1 MEADADRTNKKI
13 TTVCAGRIIARLHF
27 RLASGGKV
35 RTLALTFYT
44 MQSLWNDT
52 EAATFGTDPLGQRVY
67 TSRLLGRNPE
77 LVLHG
82 GGNTSVKVDEKDFF
96 GDSVSL
102 CYVKGSGWDL
112 ATIEREG
119 FAPVRMSAL
128 LKMAELPAMTD
139 ADMVLQ
145 QRAAMTNPNAPAASI
160 EAILHAI
167 LPFKFV
173 DHSHA
178 NAISALTCSENGEQ
192 RVAECFGKRV
202 LVLPY
207 VMPGFVLAKQVNE
220 VLKTRDLRKEGIEG
234 IVLLKHGLFTFADD
248 AKASYEK
255 HIELV
260 TLAEAWLLKRS
271 AGLQPA
277 SLPLRAE
284 VPRSIDLLALAQI
297 RKAVSVKRGFP
308 QIARLL
314 NAPDQVAYS
323 GIGDAATR
331 GPLTPDH
338 SIRTKRV
345 PAVIG
350 EDIESGVQKFAD
362 DYSAYFKR
370 HAKAETM
377 LDPAPRFALWQGN
390 GIVCFGDTVKD
401 ANIVAD
407 IATHTAKT
415 VALGEATGGW
425 SPLSEQDIF
434 AIEYWEL
441 EQAKLRKG
449 PSRKVHQ
456 GKVALVTGCAA
467 GIGFAIAESLAEQ
480 GAQVIGLD
488 IDKEITGIMKKIG
501 AIGIVVNL
509 TEDQPVTDAI
519 NFAVREFGGID
530 IVVSNAGIF
539 PKNDYLDVMAQTDW
553 ERTIMINLTSHQK
566 LMSKVIPFVKQG
578 IDASIIFVGSRNFKA
593 PGPGASAYS
602 CSKAALTQLCRVAAL
617 ELAPHKVRVNIV
629 HPDAVFDTKLW
640 TPEALQKSAARYGM
654 TVEEYKTKNLM
665 KVEIKSK
672 DIGNMVSAM
681 ASPLFAKVT
690 GAQIP
695 VDGGNDRV
703 I

>member
-1 MEADADRTNKKI
+1 
-13 TTVCAGRIIARLHF
+13 
-27 RLASGGKV
+27 
-35 RTLALTFYT
+35 
-44 MQSLWNDT
+44 MQSLWNDQ

-67 TSRLLGRNPE
+67 SSRLLGRNPA

-82 GGNTSVKVDEKDFF
+82 GGNTSVKITEKDYF
-96 GDSVSL
+96 GDSVEL
-102 CYVKGSGWDL
+102 CHVKGSGWDL
-112 ATIEREG
+112 ATIERAG
-119 FAPVRMSAL
+119 FSPVRMEAL
-128 LKMAELPAMTD
+128 IKMSELATMSD
-139 ADMVLQ
+139 EDMVLQ

-178 NAISALTCSENGEQ
+178 NAISALTCAKDGEA
-192 RVAECFGKRV
+192 RTKELFGKRV

-207 VMPGFVLAKQVNE
+207 VMPGFVLAKQVHE
-220 VLKTRDLRKEGIEG
+220 VLQKTDLRKEGIEG

-260 TLAEAWLLKRS
+260 TAAEEFLKRS
-271 AGLQPA
+271 ATVPVAAQTEAA
-277 SLPLRAE
+277 SGT
-284 VPRSIDLLALAQI
+284 LALLELAKLRQT
-297 RKAVSVKRGFP
+297 VSKTRGFP
-308 QIARLL
+308 QIARLSTSEAAL
-314 NAPDQVAYS
+314 TYS
-323 GIGDAATR
+323 ALPNIADCGAR

-338 SIRTKRV
+338 SIRTKRI
-345 PAVIG
+345 PAVLG
-350 EDIESGVQKFAD
+350 DDHAASVQKFAD
-362 DYSAYFKR
+362 DYAAYFNR
-370 HAKAETM
+370 HAKGQTM
-377 LDPAPRFALWQGN
+377 LDPAPHFAIWPGN
-390 GIVCFGDTVKD
+390 GIVSFGDTLKD
-401 ANIVAD
+401 AKIVAD
-407 IATHTAKT
+407 IAESTAAT
-415 VALGEATGGW
+415 VQLGESAGGW
-425 SPLSEQDIF
+425 EPLSEKDIF
-434 AIEYWEL
+434 EIEYWDL

-449 PSRKVHQ
+449 PARKVHQ

-480 GAQVIGLD
+480 GAQVVGLD
-488 IDKEITGIMKKIG
+488 IDKEIPEIMKKIG
-501 AIGIVVNL
+501 AVGIVVNL
-509 TEDQPVTDAI
+509 TEDKPVQDAI
-519 NFAVREFGGID
+519 DFTVREFGGID

-539 PKNDYLDVMAQTDW
+539 PKNDNLDVMAQTDW
-553 ERTIMINLTSHQK
+553 DRTISINLTSHQK
-566 LMSKVIPFVKQG
+566 LMNKVIPFVKQG
-578 IDASIIFVGSRNFKA
+578 LDASIIFVGSRNFKA

-617 ELAPHKVRVNIV
+617 ELAPHKIRVNIV

>member
-1 MEADADRTNKKI
+1 
-13 TTVCAGRIIARLHF
+13 
-27 RLASGGKV
+27 
-35 RTLALTFYT
+35 
-44 MQSLWNDT
+44 MQSLWNDQ
-52 EAATFGTDPLGQRVY
+52 EAASFGTDLLGQRVY
-67 TSRLLGRNPE
+67 TSRLLGRNPA

-82 GGNTSVKVDEKDFF
+82 GGNTSVKVTEKDFF
-96 GDSVSL
+96 GDSVDL

-112 ATIEREG
+112 ATIERAG
-119 FAPVRMSAL
+119 FSPVRMDAL
-128 LKMAELPAMTD
+128 IKMSKLATMSDE
-139 ADMVLQ
+139 DMVLQ

-178 NAISALTCSENGEQ
+178 NAISALTCNADGEA
-192 RVAECFGKRV
+192 RVKEIYGSRV
-202 LVLPY
+202 IIVPY
-207 VMPGFVLAKQVNE
+207 VMPGFILAKTIAD
-220 VLKTRDLRKEGIEG
+220 LIAGRDLRKEGIQG
-234 IVLLKHGLFTFADD
+234 MVLLKHGLFTFDDD
-248 AKASYEK
+248 ARKSYEL
-255 HIELV
+255 HIEMV
-260 TLAEAWLLKRS
+260 TMAEDYLAKKGAK
-271 AGLQPA
+271 AA
-277 SLPLRAE
+277 TATATT
-284 VPRSIDLLALAQI
+284 DLMALAKLRQ
-297 RKAVSVKRGFP
+297 AVSKRRGFP
-308 QIARLL
+308 QIARLNSTPEAVGYANL
-314 NAPDQVAYS
+314 ASVS
-323 GIGDAATR
+323 TFGTR

-338 SIRTKRV
+338 SIRTKRA
-345 PAVIG
+345 PAFIG
-350 EDIESGVQKFAD
+350 EDLDSSVQSYAD
-362 DYSAYFKR
+362 EYAAYFTR
-370 HAKAETM
+370 HANGQTM
-377 LDPAPRFALWQGN
+377 LDPAPRFAIWPGQG
-390 GIVCFGDTVKD
+390 VVSFGDTLKD
-401 ANIVAD
+401 AKIVAD
-407 IATHTAKT
+407 IAESTAAT
-415 VALGEATGGW
+415 VQLGESVGGW
-425 SPLSEQDIF
+425 EPLPEKDIF
-434 AIEYWEL
+434 EIEYWDL

-449 PSRKVHQ
+449 PARKVHQ

-480 GAQVIGLD
+480 GAQVVGLD
-488 IDKEITGIMKKIG
+488 IDKEIPDIMKKIG

-509 TEDQPVTDAI
+509 TEDQPVQDAI
-519 NFAVREFGGID
+519 DFTVREFGGID

-539 PKNDYLDVMAQTDW
+539 PKNDNLDAMAQTDW
-553 ERTIMINLTSHQK
+553 DRTIMINLTSHQK
-566 LMSKVIPFVKQG
+566 LMNKVIPYVKQG

-640 TPEALQKSAARYGM
+640 TPEALLKSATRYGM
-654 TVEEYKTKNLM
+654 TIEEYKTKNLM

>member
-1 MEADADRTNKKI
+1 
-13 TTVCAGRIIARLHF
+13 
-27 RLASGGKV
+27 
-35 RTLALTFYT
+35 
-44 MQSLWNDT
+44 MQSLWNDSD
-52 EAATFGTDPLGQRVY
+52 AAQFTDALGLRVY
-67 TSRLLGRNPE
+67 TSRLLGKNPE

-96 GDSVSL
+96 GDAVSI

-128 LKMAELPAMTD
+128 LKMAELPTMTD
-139 ADMVLQ
+139 SDMVLQ

-178 NAISALTCSENGEQ
+178 NAISALTCSKDGEK
-192 RVAECFGKRV
+192 RVADCFGKRV

-207 VMPGFVLAKQVNE
+207 VMPGFVLAKQVHE
-220 VLKTRDLRKEGIEG
+220 VLKTRDLRAEGIEG
-234 IVLLKHGLFTFADD
+234 IVLMKHGLFTFADD
-248 AKASYEK
+248 AKSSYEK

-260 TLAEAWLLKRS
+260 TVAEGFLANQVNAVNNV
-271 AGLQPA
+271 ATTGQ
-277 SLPLRAE
+277 
-284 VPRSIDLLALAQI
+284 VDLLALAKL
-297 RKAVSVKRGFP
+297 RRAVSQKRGHA
-308 QIARLL
+308 QVARLL
-314 NAPDQVAYS
+314 NAPDQVTYS
-323 GIGDAATR
+323 TIGDAAVR

-338 SIRTKRV
+338 SIRTKRI
-345 PAVIG
+345 PAIIG
-350 EDIESGVQKFAD
+350 EDIDAGVEQYAD
-362 DYSAYFKR
+362 DYAAYFKR
-370 HAKAETM
+370 NATTETM
-377 LDPAPRFALWQGN
+377 LDPAPRFALWQGH

-407 IATHTAKT
+407 IATHTANT
-415 VALGEATGGW
+415 VIVGERTGGW
-425 SPLSEQDIF
+425 APLSEQDIF

-449 PSRKVHQ
+449 PARKVHQ

-480 GAQVIGLD
+480 GAQVVGLD
-488 IDKEITGIMKKIG
+488 IDKDIPEIMKKIG
-501 AIGIVVNL
+501 GIGIVVNL
-509 TEDQPVTDAI
+509 TEDQPVQDAI
-519 NFAVREFGGID
+519 DFTVREFGGID

-539 PKNDYLDVMAQTDW
+539 PKNDYLDVMAQPDW
-553 ERTIMINLTSHQK
+553 DRTIMINLTSHQK
-566 LMSKVIPFVKQG
+566 LMNKVVPFVKQG
-578 IDASIIFVGSRNFKA
+578 LDASIIFVGSRNFKA

-617 ELAPHKVRVNIV
+617 ELAPNKVRVNIV

-640 TPEALQKSAARYGM
+640 TPEALAKSAARYGM

-672 DIGNMVSAM
+672 DIGNMVAAM

>member
-1 MEADADRTNKKI
+1 M
-13 TTVCAGRIIARLHF
+13 H
-27 RLASGGKV
+27 
-35 RTLALTFYT
+35 
-44 MQSLWNDT
+44 SLWNDS
-52 EAATFGTDPLGQRVY
+52 EAASFGTDLLGQRVY
-67 TSRLLGRNPE
+67 TSRLLGRNPA

-82 GGNTSVKVDEKDFF
+82 GGNTSVKVTEKDYF
-96 GDSVSL
+96 GETVDL

-112 ATIEREG
+112 ATIERAG
-119 FAPVRMSAL
+119 FSPVRQDAL
-128 LKMAELPAMTD
+128 LKMSKLATMSDE
-139 ADMVLQ
+139 DMVLQ

-167 LPFKFV
+167 LPFTFV

-178 NAISALTCSENGEQ
+178 NAISALTCAADGEA
-192 RVAECFGKRV
+192 RTKELFGKRV

-207 VMPGFVLAKQVNE
+207 VMPGFVLAKQVYE
-220 VLKTRDLRKEGIEG
+220 VLQTTDLRKEGIEG

-248 AKASYEK
+248 AKTSYEK

-260 TLAEAWLLKRS
+260 TIAEEFLAKKSVNAVNPVTQAKT
-271 AGLQPA
+271 
-277 SLPLRAE
+277 
-284 VPRSIDLLALAQI
+284 DLIALAKLRQL
-297 RKAVSVKRGFP
+297 VSKKRGFP
-308 QIARLL
+308 QIARLSTSEAAL
-314 NAPDQVAYS
+314 AYS
-323 GIGDAATR
+323 NLSNVADCGAR

-338 SIRTKRV
+338 SIRTKRI
-345 PAVIG
+345 PAVLG
-350 EDIESGVQKFAD
+350 EDHEASVQNFAD
-362 DYSAYFKR
+362 DYAAYFTK
-370 HAKAETM
+370 HANGQTM
-377 LDPAPRFALWQGN
+377 LDAAPRFAIWPGN
-390 GIVCFGDTVKD
+390 GIVSFGDSLKD

-407 IATHTAKT
+407 ISESTAATVTLA
-415 VALGEATGGW
+415 EQTGGW
-425 SPLSEQDIF
+425 QPLSAQDIF
-434 AIEYWEL
+434 DIEYWDL

-449 PSRKVHQ
+449 PTRKVHQ

-480 GAQVIGLD
+480 GAQVVGLD
-488 IDKEITGIMKKIG
+488 IDKDIPEIMKKIG
-501 AIGIVVNL
+501 AVGIIVNL
-509 TEDQPVTDAI
+509 TEDQPVQDAI
-519 NFAVREFGGID
+519 DFTVREYGGID

-539 PKNDYLDVMAQTDW
+539 PKNDHLDAMAQTDW
-553 ERTIMINLTSHQK
+553 DRTLMINLTSHQK
-566 LMSKVIPFVKQG
+566 LMNKVIPFVKQG

-617 ELAPHKVRVNIV
+617 ELAPNKIRVNIV

-640 TPEALQKSAARYGM
+640 TPEALQKSATRYGM

>member
-1 MEADADRTNKKI
+1 
-13 TTVCAGRIIARLHF
+13 
-27 RLASGGKV
+27 
-35 RTLALTFYT
+35 
-44 MQSLWNDT
+44 MQSLWNDS
-52 EAATFGTDPLGQRVY
+52 EAATFGNDPLGQRVY

-82 GGNTSVKVDEKDFF
+82 GGNTSVKVTEKDFF
-96 GDSVSL
+96 GDSVEL

-112 ATIEREG
+112 ATIERAG
-119 FAPVRMSAL
+119 FSPVRQEALIKMSKLAT
-128 LKMAELPAMTD
+128 MSDE
-139 ADMVLQ
+139 DMVLQ

-178 NAISALTCSENGEQ
+178 NAISALTCSADGEA
-192 RVAECFGKRV
+192 RVKEIYGSRV
-202 LVLPY
+202 IIVPY
-207 VMPGFVLAKQVNE
+207 VMPGFILAKTVAD
-220 VLKTRDLRKEGIEG
+220 LIAGRDLKKEGIQG
-234 IVLLKHGLFTFADD
+234 MVLLKHGLFTFDDD
-248 AKASYEK
+248 ARKSYEL
-255 HIELV
+255 HIEMV
-260 TLAEAWLLKRS
+260 TQAEEYLAKK
-271 AGLQPA
+271 AGGA
-277 SLPLRAE
+277 AKAAAAE
-284 VPRSIDLLALAQI
+284 VKPDLMALAKLRQI
-297 RKAVSVKRGFP
+297 VSKKRGFP
-308 QIARLL
+308 QIARLSTSTAAVTYSTL
-314 NAPDQVAYS
+314 PNVADC
-323 GIGDAATR
+323 GAR

-338 SIRTKRV
+338 SIRTKRI
-345 PAVIG
+345 PAVLG
-350 EDIESGVQKFAD
+350 EDHEASVQKFAD
-362 DYSAYFKR
+362 DYAAYFTK
-370 HAKAETM
+370 HANGQTM
-377 LDPAPRFALWQGN
+377 LDAAPRFAIWPNN
-390 GIVCFGDTVKD
+390 GVVSFGDTLKD

-407 IATHTAKT
+407 ISESTAATVTLA
-415 VALGEATGGW
+415 EQTGGW
-425 SPLSEQDIF
+425 QPLSEKDIF
-434 AIEYWEL
+434 EIEYWDL

-449 PSRKVHQ
+449 PARKVHQ

-480 GAQVIGLD
+480 GAQVVGLD
-488 IDKEITGIMKKIG
+488 IDKDIPEIMKKIG

-509 TEDQPVTDAI
+509 TEDQPVQDAI
-519 NFAVREFGGID
+519 DFTVRQFGGID

-539 PKNDYLDVMAQTDW
+539 PKNDPLDTMAQTDW
-553 ERTIMINLTSHQK
+553 DRTLMINLTSHQK
-566 LMSKVIPFVKQG
+566 LMNKVIPYVKQG

-617 ELAPHKVRVNIV
+617 ELAPHKIRVNIV

-640 TPEALQKSAARYGM
+640 TPEALLKSATRYNM

>member
-1 MEADADRTNKKI
+1 
-13 TTVCAGRIIARLHF
+13 
-27 RLASGGKV
+27 
-35 RTLALTFYT
+35 
-44 MQSLWNDT
+44 MQSLWNDS
-52 EAATFGTDPLGQRVY
+52 EAATFGNDPLGQRVY

-82 GGNTSVKVDEKDFF
+82 GGNTSVKVTEKDFF
-96 GDSVSL
+96 GDSVDL

-112 ATIEREG
+112 ATIERAG
-119 FAPVRMSAL
+119 FSPVRQEALIKMSKLAT
-128 LKMAELPAMTD
+128 MSDE
-139 ADMVLQ
+139 DMVLQ

-167 LPFKFV
+167 LPFRFV

-178 NAISALTCSENGEQ
+178 NAISALTCSADGEA
-192 RVAECFGKRV
+192 RVKEIYGSRV
-202 LVLPY
+202 IIVPY
-207 VMPGFVLAKQVNE
+207 VMPGFILAKTVAD
-220 VLKTRDLRKEGIEG
+220 LIAGRDLKKEGIQG
-234 IVLLKHGLFTFADD
+234 MVLLKHGLFTFDDD
-248 AKASYEK
+248 ARKSYEL
-255 HIELV
+255 HIEMV
-260 TLAEAWLLKRS
+260 TQAEEYLAKK
-271 AGLQPA
+271 AGGA
-277 SLPLRAE
+277 AKAAAAE
-284 VPRSIDLLALAQI
+284 VKPDLMALAKLRQI
-297 RKAVSVKRGFP
+297 VSKKRGFP
-308 QIARLL
+308 QIARLSTSAAAVTYSTL
-314 NAPDQVAYS
+314 PNVADC
-323 GIGDAATR
+323 GAR

-338 SIRTKRV
+338 SIRTKRI
-345 PAVIG
+345 PAVLG
-350 EDIESGVQKFAD
+350 EDHEASVQKFAD
-362 DYSAYFKR
+362 DYAAYFTK
-370 HAKAETM
+370 HANGQTM
-377 LDPAPRFALWQGN
+377 LDAAPRFAIWPNN
-390 GIVCFGDTVKD
+390 GVVSFGDTLKD

-407 IATHTAKT
+407 ISESTAATVTLA
-415 VALGEATGGW
+415 EQTGGW
-425 SPLSEQDIF
+425 QPLSDKDIF
-434 AIEYWEL
+434 EIEYWDL

-449 PSRKVHQ
+449 PARKVHQ

-480 GAQVIGLD
+480 GAQVVGLD
-488 IDKEITGIMKKIG
+488 IDKDIPEIMKKIG

-509 TEDQPVTDAI
+509 TEDQPVQDAI
-519 NFAVREFGGID
+519 DFTVRQFGGID

-539 PKNDYLDVMAQTDW
+539 PKNDPLDTMAQTDW
-553 ERTIMINLTSHQK
+553 DRTLMINLTSHQK
-566 LMSKVIPFVKQG
+566 LMNKVIPYVKQG

-617 ELAPHKVRVNIV
+617 ELAPHKIRVNIV

-640 TPEALQKSAARYGM
+640 TPEALLKSATRYNM

>member
-1 MEADADRTNKKI
+1 
-13 TTVCAGRIIARLHF
+13 
-27 RLASGGKV
+27 
-35 RTLALTFYT
+35 

-52 EAATFGTDPLGQRVY
+52 EAATFGTDLLGQRVY
-67 TSRLLGRNPE
+67 TSRLLGRNPA

-82 GGNTSVKVDEKDFF
+82 GGNTSVKITEKDFF
-96 GDSVSL
+96 GEAVDV
-102 CYVKGSGWDL
+102 CHVKGSGWDL
-112 ATIEREG
+112 ATIERAG
-119 FAPVRMSAL
+119 FSPVRMSAL
-128 LKMAELPAMTD
+128 MRMAELPMMKD
-139 ADMVLQ
+139 GDMVQQ
-145 QRAAMTNPNAPAASI
+145 QRAAMLNPDAPAASI

-178 NAISALTCSENGEQ
+178 NAISALTCNKEGEK

-207 VMPGFVLAKQVNE
+207 VMPGFVLAKQVHE
-220 VLKTRDLRKEGIEG
+220 VLKRRDLRAEKIEG

-248 AKASYEK
+248 ARTSYEK

-260 TLAEAWLLKRS
+260 AMAEEFLAKLYRAGAPPATSS
-271 AGLQPA
+271 ATATGAVALQDLA
-277 SLPLRAE
+277 KLRK
-284 VPRSIDLLALAQI
+284 VVSI
-297 RKAVSVKRGFP
+297 KRGFP

-314 NAPDQVAYS
+314 DAPEQAAYATS
-323 GIGDAATR
+323 IGEAGAR

-338 SIRTKRV
+338 SIRTKRA

-350 EDIESGVQKFAD
+350 EDIAAGVQKFAD
-362 DYSAYFKR
+362 DYAAYFQR
-370 HAKAETM
+370 NAIGQTM
-377 LDPAPRFALWQGN
+377 LDPAPRFALWKDH

-407 IATHTAKT
+407 IATHTA
-415 VALGEATGGW
+415 ATIAQVGDAW
-425 SPLSEQDIF
+425 SPLGEQEIF

-449 PSRKVHQ
+449 PSRKIHQ
-456 GKVALVTGCAA
+456 GKIALVTGCAA

-480 GAQVIGLD
+480 GAQVVGLD
-488 IDKEITGIMKKIG
+488 IDKDIPGIMKKIG

-539 PKNDYLDVMAQTDW
+539 PKNDHLDVMAQTDW
-553 ERTIMINLTSHQK
+553 DRTIMINLTSHQK
-566 LMSKVIPFVKQG
+566 LMSKVIPFLKQG

-617 ELAPHKVRVNIV
+617 ELAPHRVRVNIV

-654 TVEEYKTKNLM
+654 TVDEYKTKNLM

-672 DIGNMVSAM
+672 DIGNMVAAM

>member
-1 MEADADRTNKKI
+1 M
-13 TTVCAGRIIARLHF
+13 H
-27 RLASGGKV
+27 
-35 RTLALTFYT
+35 
-44 MQSLWNDT
+44 SLWNDT

-82 GGNTSVKVDEKDFF
+82 GGNTSVKVAEKDYF
-96 GDSVSL
+96 GDDVEI

-112 ATIEREG
+112 ATIERAG
-119 FAPVRMSAL
+119 FSPVRMDAL
-128 LKMAELPAMTD
+128 LKMSRLPSMSD
-139 ADMVLQ
+139 EDMVLQ

-178 NAISALTCSENGEQ
+178 NAISALTCSKDGEA
-192 RVAECFGKRV
+192 RTRELFGKRV

-207 VMPGFVLAKQVNE
+207 VMPGFVLARQVFE
-220 VLKTRDLRKEGIEG
+220 VLQGTDLRKEGIEG

-248 AKASYEK
+248 AKSSYEK

-260 TLAEAWLLKRS
+260 TLAEEFLARK
-271 AGLQPA
+271 AGTSPA
-277 SLPLRAE
+277 AAPEAGK
-284 VPRSIDLLALAQI
+284 PDLMALARLRQI
-297 RKAVSVKRGFP
+297 VSKTRGFP
-308 QIARLL
+308 QIARLSTSDAAL
-314 NAPDQVAYS
+314 AYS
-323 GIGDAATR
+323 SLPNIADCGAR

-338 SIRTKRV
+338 SIRTKRI
-345 PAVIG
+345 PAVLG
-350 EDIESGVQKFAD
+350 DDHGVSIQKFAD
-362 DYSAYFKR
+362 DYAAYFNR
-370 HAKAETM
+370 HASGQTM
-377 LDPAPRFALWQGN
+377 LDPAPRFAIWPGQG
-390 GIVCFGDTVKD
+390 VVSFGDTLKD
-401 ANIVAD
+401 ARIVAD
-407 IATHTAKT
+407 IAESTAAT
-415 VALGEATGGW
+415 VALAERTGGW
-425 SPLSEQDIF
+425 NPLTEKEIF
-434 AIEYWEL
+434 DIEYWDL

-449 PSRKVHQ
+449 PARKVHQ

-480 GAQVIGLD
+480 GAQVVGLD
-488 IDKEITGIMKKIG
+488 IDKDIPSIMAKIG

-509 TEDQPVTDAI
+509 TEDQPVQDAI
-519 NFAVREFGGID
+519 DFTVREFGGID

-539 PKNDYLDVMAQTDW
+539 PKNDNLDVMAQGDW
-553 ERTIMINLTSHQK
+553 DRTLSINLTSHQK
-566 LMSKVIPFVKQG
+566 LMNKVIPYVKQG
-578 IDASIIFVGSRNFKA
+578 VDGSIIFVGSRNFKA

-617 ELAPHKVRVNIV
+617 ELAPWKIRVNIV

-640 TPEALQKSAARYGM
+640 TPEALAKSAARYNM

-665 KVEIKSK
+665 KVEIRSK

-681 ASPLFAKVT
+681 AGPLFAKVT

>member
-1 MEADADRTNKKI
+1 
-13 TTVCAGRIIARLHF
+13 
-27 RLASGGKV
+27 
-35 RTLALTFYT
+35 
-44 MQSLWNDT
+44 MQSLWNDQ
-52 EAATFGTDPLGQRVY
+52 EAASFGNDPLGQRVY
-67 TSRLLGRNPE
+67 TSRLLGRNPA

-82 GGNTSVKVDEKDFF
+82 GGNTSVKADETDFF
-96 GDSVSL
+96 GEPVSL

-119 FAPVRMSAL
+119 FSPVRMSAL
-128 LKMAELPAMTD
+128 LKMAELPAMSD
-139 ADMVLQ
+139 SDMVLQ

-178 NAISALTCSENGEQ
+178 NAIAALTCNAEGEARTQ
-192 RVAECFGKRV
+192 ECFGKRV
-202 LVLPY
+202 IVLPY
-207 VMPGFVLAKQVNE
+207 VMPGFVLAKQVHA
-220 VLKTRDLRKEGIEG
+220 VLKQRDLRAEGIEG
-234 IVLLKHGLFTFADD
+234 IALLKHGLFTFADD
-248 AKASYEK
+248 AKTSYEK

-260 TLAEAWLLKRS
+260 TLAEEYLKTKSRDTLVPVTAATESTPLL
-271 AGLQPA
+271 GL
-277 SLPLRAE
+277 
-284 VPRSIDLLALAQI
+284 VAL
-297 RKAVSVKRGFP
+297 RKAVSAKRGHA

-314 NAPDQVAYS
+314 SQPEQVAYAT
-323 GIGDAATR
+323 IGDAAVR

-350 EDIESGVQKFAD
+350 EDIAASVQAFAD
-362 DYSAYFKR
+362 DYAAYFQR
-370 HAKAETM
+370 NAKGETM
-377 LDPAPRFALWQGN
+377 LDPAPRFALWQGH
-390 GIVCFGDTVKD
+390 GIVAFGDSVKD

-407 IATHTAKT
+407 IATHTAAT
-415 VALGEATGGW
+415 VTLGEAVGGW
-425 SPLSEQDIF
+425 QPLPESDIF

-449 PSRKVHQ
+449 PARKVHQ

-480 GAQVIGLD
+480 GAQVVGLD
-488 IDKEITGIMKKIG
+488 IDKDIPSIMAKIG
-501 AIGIVVNL
+501 GIGIVVNL
-509 TEDQPVTDAI
+509 TEDQPVQDAI
-519 NFAVREFGGID
+519 DFTVREFGGID

-539 PKNDYLDVMAQTDW
+539 PKNDNLDVMAQTDW
-553 ERTIMINLTSHQK
+553 DRTIMINLTSHQK
-566 LMSKVIPFVKQG
+566 LMNKVIPFVKQG

-602 CSKAALTQLCRVAAL
+602 CSKAALTQLCRVASL

-640 TPEALQKSAARYGM
+640 TPEALEKSAARYGM

-672 DIGNMVSAM
+672 DIGNMVAAM